1 MLYAGDSRSMATGIY
16 EVAKKI
22 FLETIKPVAS
32 ESLRLSPDALIYGTG
47 LLSLIT
53 FQTPMLFLFLVTL
66 LSLFASNMF
75 AATMSTFIPQDT
87 PPAKATDRC
96 IPGLYSPTLARIT
109 LLSDLANPS
118 GFPAMPMFILSSV
131 LSYCAAGVIQLSD
144 VLNELGPDY
153 KAKIPTVM
161 TLSSLL
167 IIVMMIYLM
176 VNECNGFLVILGSAA
191 IGGFFGSL
199 LAIIIPLIFGQ
210 ESINILGL
218 PLFVQRDAKGQPLYI
233 CAVKQPTA

>member
-1 MLYAGDSRSMATGIY
+1 MATGIWELTKKLVL
-16 EVAKKI
+16 EV
-22 FLETIKPVAS
+22 IKPVAS
-32 ESLRLSPDALIYGTG
+32 ESLRLTPDALLYGTG

-53 FQTPMLFLFLVTL
+53 FQTPILFLFIVTL

-75 AATMSTFIPQDT
+75 ASTMNTFMPQDT
-87 PPAKATDRC
+87 VPAKASDRC

-118 GFPAMPMFILSSV
+118 GFPAMPMFVLSAV
-131 LSYCAAGVIQLSD
+131 LSYCVAGVIQLSD

-161 TLSSLL
+161 TLSSIL

-176 VNECNGFLVILGSAA
+176 VNECNGFLVVLASAA
-191 IGGFFGSL
+191 IGGLFGSL
-199 LAIIIPLIFGQ
+199 ISIIIPLIFGQ

-218 PLFVQRDAKGQPLYI
+218 PLFVKRNDKGKPLYI